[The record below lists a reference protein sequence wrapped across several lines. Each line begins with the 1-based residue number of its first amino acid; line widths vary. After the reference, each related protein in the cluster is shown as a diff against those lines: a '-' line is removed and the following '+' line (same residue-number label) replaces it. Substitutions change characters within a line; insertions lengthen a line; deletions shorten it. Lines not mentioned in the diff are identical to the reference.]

1 MKKICAI
8 TQVRNDEFFLRK
20 WVTYYGHELGIENL
34 YIYFDGLDQQAPDFC
49 RGANVIIKEKDHCD
63 SVIEREKLR
72 ASYLSDRAKE
82 LFKSYDVVIGTD
94 ADEFL
99 ILDPKLN
106 TNLADYLSKLDGISN
121 VSGLGVDIG
130 QHLSLEDEINLTE
143 PLLGQRRFGYLSTRY
158 TKPNT
163 LFKPLSWGSGFHR
176 VKGTNF
182 HLDNNLF
189 LFHFGS
195 MDYAMLEKRNRA
207 MGWTERHLAKRA
219 RTIHIISK
227 ARIGEWDS
235 TISRIRTMQKW
246 IRPPYAWNKPT
257 TLWLKAVVEVPMR
270 FMGIV

>member
-49 RGANVIIKEKDHCD
+49 QGANVIIKEKFHHD
-63 SVIEREKLR
+63 SVIKREKLR
-72 ASYLSDRAKE
+72 ARYMSDRAKE
-82 LFKSYDVVIGTD
+82 LFESYDIVIGTD

-99 ILDPKLN
+99 IVDPILN
-106 TNLADYLSKLDGISN
+106 TTLADYLSTLEGISS

-176 VKGTNF
+176 VKGSNF

-219 RTIHIISK
+219 RTIHIISN

-235 TISRIRTMQKW
+235 TTGRIRTMQKW
-246 IRPPYAWNKPT
+246 TRPPYAWNKPT
-257 TLWLKAVVEVPMR
+257 TLWIKAVVEVPIR